1 MNKPFKMFYSTD
13 WHWTLQTPEARL
25 DNYAESLE
33 MEIRSFFQMG
43 MDLDC
48 DCYGVGGDFVDSAFL
63 RPRSIIRLGEI
74 IRQELQRSQKKLYYI
89 LGNHDLDAYN
99 PNSITN
105 TAFGVF
111 LKFCDDSMVHLSRT
125 PLIVNHENGHPVA
138 LSGVDSYSLIDK
150 NVYNEANEVIL
161 PRSRDWVV
169 AADVGIPRIHM
180 AHGFLSPKPI
190 LDSIP
195 HTTIEEMRHTTATV
209 TLGAHEHGGFPITK
223 IDNGLVCNPGALGR
237 VFATLSEMQRM
248 PQFMMV
254 SIYPDGTPDLMLY
267 KCPVS
272 APGDLIMNRDALD
285 EKKARE
291 AFLTQ
296 VRGNVEGV
304 MEDINISAVDLRLIM
319 GRYKENTR
327 PAVYREAER
336 RLGL

>member
-1 MNKPFKMFYSTD
+1 VTKPFRMFYSTD

-25 DNYAESLE
+25 DDYADSLE
-33 MEIRSFFQMG
+33 KEIRCFFQMG
-43 MDLDC
+43 ADLGC

-63 RPRSIIRLGEI
+63 RPRSITRLGEI
-74 IRQELQRSQKKLYYI
+74 IRQELTRTRKKLYYI

-99 PNSITN
+99 PNSITG

-111 LKFCDDSMVHLSRT
+111 LHFFDEHMIRLGRT
-125 PLIVNHENGHPVA
+125 PLMINGKNGHPIQ
-138 LSGVDSYSLIDK
+138 LSGVDSYSLMDK
-150 NVYNEANEVIL
+150 NVYNEHNEIIL

-169 AADVGIPRIHM
+169 AAENGIPRIHM

-195 HTTIEEMRHTTATV
+195 HTVIDEMRHTQATV
-209 TLGAHEHGGFPITK
+209 TLGAHEHGGFPITR

-237 VFATLSEMQRM
+237 VFASRSEMMRE

-254 SIYPDGTPDLMLY
+254 LIHPDGAPELTLI

-285 EKKARE
+285 EKKARD

-296 VRGNVEGV
+296 VRDSVEDV
-304 MEDINISAVDLRLIM
+304 MEDINITALDLRLIM

-336 RLGL
+336 RLRL